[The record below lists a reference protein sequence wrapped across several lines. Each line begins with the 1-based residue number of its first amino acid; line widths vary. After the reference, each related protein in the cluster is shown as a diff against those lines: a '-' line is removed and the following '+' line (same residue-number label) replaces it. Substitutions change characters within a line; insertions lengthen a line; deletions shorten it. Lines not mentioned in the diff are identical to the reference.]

1 MSICHAVYFFPLLE
15 TFLLLVMIRSQSQS
29 GKRMIGFL
37 IFLEGKFLCV
47 YFISGFDYQTLYF
60 YLINLI
66 SGLIFNV
73 KSGGKWNRGF
83 SIQWLILFA
92 TVFMLPYT
100 NIILCITLKILIIN
114 ILKQFTGQHLNNI
127 HHIPWSWILAK
138 IKDVQGHRVVK
149 SFSQLMTHC

>member
-1 MSICHAVYFFPLLE
+1 
-15 TFLLLVMIRSQSQS
+15 
-29 GKRMIGFL
+29 MIGFL

-73 KSGGKWNRGF
+73 KSGRKWNRGF
-83 SIQWLILFA
+83 SIQWLILFV
-92 TVFMLPYT
+92 TVFIFPYT

-114 ILKQFTGQHLNNI
+114 ILK
-127 HHIPWSWILAK
+127 
-138 IKDVQGHRVVK
+138 
-149 SFSQLMTHC
+149 